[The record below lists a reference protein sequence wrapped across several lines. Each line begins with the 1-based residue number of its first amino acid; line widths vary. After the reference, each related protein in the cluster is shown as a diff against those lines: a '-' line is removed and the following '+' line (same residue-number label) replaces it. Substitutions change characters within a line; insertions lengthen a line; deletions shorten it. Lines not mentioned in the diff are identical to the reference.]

1 MSENQTDVQVNQDS
15 TQETNP
21 EKSLYTRKIEIP
33 IYEPKNVMPKVSEL
47 FNTTK
52 RDELIAEIN
61 KHDLPDEV
69 RLFLISAAERHTQ
82 FNFSKIADFY
92 AHANKEI
99 KDLMENSALV
109 IVDYDKAIENGFIAY
124 QEEVDKDVET
134 LNNKSW

>member
-1 MSENQTDVQVNQDS
+1 MSENQTDVQVNPES
-15 TQETNP
+15 KP

-134 LNNKSW
+134 LNNQSW